1 MKWVLRRVN
10 RKVEKYTGGLRIL
23 SFYHGT
29 VEISLFVLS
38 GIGSYSFFEF
48 FFEFFF
54 PLLFL
59 VYLLLSLI
67 M

>member
-1 MKWVLRRVN
+1 MKWVLRRVD

-38 GIGSYSFFEF
+38 GVGSYSFFFFLSF
-48 FFEFFF
+48 FFHFF
-54 PLLFL
+54 
-59 VYLLLSLI
+59 S
-67 M
+67 

>member
-1 MKWVLRRVN
+1 MKWVLRRVD

-38 GIGSYSFFEF
+38 GIGSYSFFF
-48 FFEFFF
+48 FF
-54 PLLFL
+54 
-59 VYLLLSLI
+59 
-67 M
+67 